1 MALWRNQTSN
11 RDTRQFDVAWRHTRA
26 LRKTLYEKV
35 KTALAGGC
43 EKRNVDG
50 RHMTFPVDFRAQY
63 LTNQILE
70 SIKAAFPLSVII
82 PLTLTLYKPFHN
94 PKVSFQVTRFS
105 SRL

>member
-11 RDTRQFDVAWRHTRA
+11 RDTRQFDVGWRHTRA
-26 LRKTLYEKV
+26 LRKTLCLRESEDRV
-35 KTALAGGC
+35 GGC
-43 EKRNVDG
+43 DG
-50 RHMTFPVDFRAQY
+50 CHVTFPVDFRAQL

-94 PKVSFQVTRFS
+94 PQLWFQVTRFS
-105 SRL
+105 SRF